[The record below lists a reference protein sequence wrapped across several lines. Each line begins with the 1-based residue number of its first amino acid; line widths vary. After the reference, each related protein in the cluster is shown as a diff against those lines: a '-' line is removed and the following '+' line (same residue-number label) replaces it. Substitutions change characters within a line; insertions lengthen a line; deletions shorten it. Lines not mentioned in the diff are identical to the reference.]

1 MEELISDFA
10 SNKQIVK
17 ASISN
22 FIGSLSGK
30 SFNFA
35 LSLMLLD
42 QTRSAIS
49 FGINMIIYPIISLL
63 FAIPIGNMVDKY
75 KHKNILIHN
84 FIFRI
89 VIFLIF
95 YFLYHITTSSTILYF
110 VIPLVVLQS
119 ITVNINDTCFSAST
133 HELVNNRKIQRL
145 SSITQT
151 GIAIATMISPA
162 IGVMLYG
169 WFDFSGFILIE
180 SAANLLSLLVL
191 LNMKFYYEQQENNK
205 ATIKS
210 KGRQR
215 KFKEILQFLKE
226 NQIIKYIILISII
239 LNFFYTSI
247 SIGVP
252 FIVKEELSLGNSTIG
267 LLETVSAIGM
277 LLASVSMS
285 LLPEPKRQNQLLS
298 RRITIP
304 FLLLNLSIISLG
316 IIFFVAKSRFLI
328 SSVGSL
334 FIGLITFSLVI
345 LNIVVMTYLQS
356 TIETK
361 FLGRVMSTLFTLN
374 TSIMPIGTIVFTY
387 LFQQGINGGLIFIVN
402 GLVLLIY
409 TTIMLPKTL
418 KLLNK

>member
-10 SNKQIVK
+10 SNKQIAK

-30 SFNFA
+30 AFNFA

-49 FGINMIIYPIISLL
+49 FGINMIIYPIVSLL

-133 HELVNNRKIQRL
+133 HELVNNRKIQQL

-210 KGRQR
+210 KGRQH

-316 IIFFVAKSRFLI
+316 VTFFVAKSRFLI

>member
-1 MEELISDFA
+1 
-10 SNKQIVK
+10 
-17 ASISN
+17 
-22 FIGSLSGK
+22 
-30 SFNFA
+30 
-35 LSLMLLD
+35 
-42 QTRSAIS
+42 
-49 FGINMIIYPIISLL
+49 
-63 FAIPIGNMVDKY
+63 
-75 KHKNILIHN
+75 
-84 FIFRI
+84 
-89 VIFLIF
+89 
-95 YFLYHITTSSTILYF
+95 
-110 VIPLVVLQS
+110 
-119 ITVNINDTCFSAST
+119 
-133 HELVNNRKIQRL
+133 
-145 SSITQT
+145 
-151 GIAIATMISPA
+151 MISPA

-210 KGRQR
+210 KGRQH

-285 LLPEPKRQNQLLS
+285 LLPEPKRENQLLS

-316 IIFFVAKSRFLI
+316 VTFFVAKSRFLI

>member
-49 FGINMIIYPIISLL
+49 FGINMIIYPIVSLL

-210 KGRQR
+210 KGRQH

-298 RRITIP
+298 RRITVP

-316 IIFFVAKSRFLI
+316 VTFFVAKSRFLI

>member
-328 SSVGSL
+328 SFVGSL

>member
-1 MEELISDFA
+1 
-10 SNKQIVK
+10 
-17 ASISN
+17 
-22 FIGSLSGK
+22 
-30 SFNFA
+30 
-35 LSLMLLD
+35 
-42 QTRSAIS
+42 
-49 FGINMIIYPIISLL
+49 
-63 FAIPIGNMVDKY
+63 MVDKY

-210 KGRQR
+210 KGRQH

-316 IIFFVAKSRFLI
+316 VTFFVAKSRFLI

>member
-1 MEELISDFA
+1 MEELISDFV
-10 SNKQIVK
+10 SNKQIAK

-30 SFNFA
+30 AFNFA

-49 FGINMIIYPIISLL
+49 FGINMIIYPIVSLL

-210 KGRQR
+210 KGRQH

-277 LLASVSMS
+277 LLASVS
-285 LLPEPKRQNQLLS
+285 
-298 RRITIP
+298 
-304 FLLLNLSIISLG
+304 IISLG
-316 IIFFVAKSRFLI
+316 VTFFVAKSRFLI

>member
-10 SNKQIVK
+10 SNKQIAK

-75 KHKNILIHN
+75 KHKNILINN

-191 LNMKFYYEQQENNK
+191 LNMKFYYEQQENNE

-210 KGRQR
+210 KGRQH
-215 KFKEILQFLKE
+215 KFKEILQFLRE

-298 RRITIP
+298 RKITIP
-304 FLLLNLSIISLG
+304 FLLLNISIISLG
-316 IIFFVAKSRFLI
+316 ITFFVAKSRFLI

-409 TTIMLPKTL
+409 TIIMLPKTL

>member
-10 SNKQIVK
+10 SNKQIAK

-75 KHKNILIHN
+75 KHKNILINN

-191 LNMKFYYEQQENNK
+191 LNMKFYYEQQENNE

-210 KGRQR
+210 KGRQH
-215 KFKEILQFLKE
+215 KFKEILQFLRE

-304 FLLLNLSIISLG
+304 FLLLNISIISLG
-316 IIFFVAKSRFLI
+316 ITFFVAKSRFLI

-409 TTIMLPKTL
+409 TIIMLPKTL